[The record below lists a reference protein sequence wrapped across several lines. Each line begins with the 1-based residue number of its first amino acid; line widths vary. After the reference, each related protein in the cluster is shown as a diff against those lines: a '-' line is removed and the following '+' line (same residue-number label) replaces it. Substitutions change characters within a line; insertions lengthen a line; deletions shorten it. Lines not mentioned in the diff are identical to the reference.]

1 MLLVLKKDYEMSLI
15 NYTENL
21 TVDIIKLLI
30 IESNFKQY
38 YFSYIENFRIFNQP
52 GVLLVPPDLA
62 RDEREYFG
70 APLCTTVTFSLRYVP
85 GPGVLKAFADCVLE

>member
-1 MLLVLKKDYEMSLI
+1 MVIIILL
-15 NYTENL
+15 
-21 TVDIIKLLI
+21 
-30 IESNFKQY
+30 
-38 YFSYIENFRIFNQP
+38 FSILP

>member
-1 MLLVLKKDYEMSLI
+1 M
-15 NYTENL
+15 
-21 TVDIIKLLI
+21 
-30 IESNFKQY
+30 
-38 YFSYIENFRIFNQP
+38 
-52 GVLLVPPDLA
+52 PPDLA

>member
-1 MLLVLKKDYEMSLI
+1 MLLVLKTSAQFETSS
-15 NYTENL
+15 NL
-21 TVDIIKLLI
+21 VEI
-30 IESNFKQY
+30 
-38 YFSYIENFRIFNQP
+38 P

-62 RDEREYFG
+62 LDDSEYFG